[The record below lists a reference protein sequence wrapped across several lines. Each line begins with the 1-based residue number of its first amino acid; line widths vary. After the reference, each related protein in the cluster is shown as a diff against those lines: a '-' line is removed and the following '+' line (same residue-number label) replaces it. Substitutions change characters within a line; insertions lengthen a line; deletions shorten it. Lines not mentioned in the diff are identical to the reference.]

1 LEEACNCY
9 YRCTDLVW
17 PFDFRRRRPF
27 IVALRLD
34 GTVPAAISNSTRSV
48 QARTVRLGKSKS
60 FHAVSQEP
68 QSAKGRTASG
78 SWQLAVVEAC
88 QEQSQTQTQVA
99 PTKGFSRQPSINY
112 LVVPIGVRPSLPAFG
127 QCISWASGSQF
138 QWPFYHPSTCS
149 LEAQL
154 SPSEGENIRS

>member
-1 LEEACNCY
+1 MVLY
-9 YRCTDLVW
+9 PRRSPTPPGRYRHVPYDWAKAKAFMLCHKN
-17 PFDFRRRRPF
+17 RKAQR
-27 IVALRLD
+27 AGQRL
-34 GTVPAAISNSTRSV
+34 
-48 QARTVRLGKSKS
+48 
-60 FHAVSQEP
+60 AV
-68 QSAKGRTASG
+68 G